1 MLVLDSSAQGRWR
14 GAAKQESRHESRRKA
29 LMQEIR
35 SNTIT
40 VESDAGRDV
49 TNLLAQLGRSMT
61 CKQVMDRL
69 KLCNPNLVFE
79 ISKAD
84 RSKMGV
90 YVMRDVHLPTGGFE
104 RKKVFLFG
112 MESGYMPEFSVMHK
126 AKATLPNPELLGSQ
140 EKTRE
145 VQWLS
150 VDTFAAET
158 RGWRTVLVRLLHQ
171 KLITRHEIQKHFG
184 WEPSQDSAKWQAQ
197 VGG

>member
-61 CKQVMDRL
+61 CKEVMDRL

-171 KLITRHEIQKHFG
+171 KLITRHEIEKHFG
-184 WEPSQDSAKWQAQ
+184 WTPSHDSAKWHSQTS
-197 VGG
+197 